1 MDCQRSNVEYFLA
14 TLSVEDKL
22 QLFNDLLAVDEVYHL
37 NKDTSFY
44 TFRKLKRASQR
55 HCECRK
61 RTIQF
66 KNQKNDELVIH
77 QIHEQHI
84 FKNHYRF
91 QVFYNLEEQ
100 NFSFIEL
107 LLEALREER
116 VSQYTHQRVALA

>member
-1 MDCQRSNVEYFLA
+1 MDCQRENVECFLSS
-14 TLSVEDKL
+14 LSEEDKF
-22 QLFNDLLAVDEVYHL
+22 QLFNDLLAVNEVYQM

-66 KNQKNDELVIH
+66 KNKKNDEIIIH

-84 FKNHYRF
+84 FKNKYRF
-91 QVFYNLEEQ
+91 QVFYNMEEQ
-100 NFSFIEL
+100 NFSFIEF
-107 LLEALREER
+107 LLETLREER
-116 VSQYTHQRVALA
+116 LSQFINQRVVLA